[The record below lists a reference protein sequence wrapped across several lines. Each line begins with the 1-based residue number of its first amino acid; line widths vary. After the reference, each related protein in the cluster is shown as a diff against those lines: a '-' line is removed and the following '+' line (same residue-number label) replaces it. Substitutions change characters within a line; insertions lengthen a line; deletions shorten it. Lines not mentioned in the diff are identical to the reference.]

1 MTTTTAI
8 PQAAVIKMRG
18 RKTRD
23 LIRDFVLTG
32 VMMDTAHKT
41 GKPYDPNLTTVRG
54 WLMDEI
60 ERRNPEAYEAWLD
73 SDKDDDGLYEF
84 FHC

>member
-1 MTTTTAI
+1 MTTINT
-8 PQAAVIKMRG
+8 PAAALLKLKA

-23 LIRDFVLTG
+23 LIRDFILTG
-32 VMMDTAHKT
+32 KIMDVAHET
-41 GKPYDPNLTTVRG
+41 GKTYDPNLTTVRG

-73 SDKDDDGLYEF
+73 SDTDDDGLLAY